1 MKKYIKYLIPS
12 ILIVILL
19 VLILLVNDT
28 KTINSSCY
36 NSIDI
41 QDIYSDINSF
51 NGDVF
56 SIVDKGMENLYL
68 PVDFSSA
75 EDYIVAANM
84 ENNEF
89 FIILYKLSTN
99 QLDSLQQFIDE
110 VKKDSIDVKYTLIT
124 EKDYVIVT
132 ALRNSNSSFKGILN
146 SYVYCK

>member
-19 VLILLVNDT
+19 VLILLVNT
-28 KTINSSCY
+28 SESINSSCY
-36 NSIDI
+36 NNINI

-51 NGDVF
+51 NKGVF
-56 SIVDKGMENLYL
+56 STVDKGMGNLYL

-75 EDYIVAANM
+75 EDYIVAVNM

-89 FIILYKLSTN
+89 FIILYKLSTS
-99 QLDSLQQFIDE
+99 QLESLQRFINE
-110 VKKDSIDVKYTLIT
+110 VKKNSIDVKYTLIK

-132 ALRNSNSSFKGILN
+132 ALKNPNSSFKGILN